1 MPCHGDPLPHHLH
14 WPSSQQA
21 AQTLDLVLDVA
32 GRLDGDG
39 VDGSVDGL
47 LEVEPVRLQLS
58 QQAGKRGVEGEGRG
72 GERGGEGRRGEGR
85 EQSRGELGGNDE
97 RQDRRSDLHL
107 GLVCQ
112 QRSLQLSLHSSSS
125 Q

>member
-1 MPCHGDPLPHHLH
+1 M
-14 WPSSQQA
+14 
-21 AQTLDLVLDVA
+21 A

-58 QQAGKRGVEGEGRG
+58 QQAGKHGVEGEGRG
-72 GERGGEGRRGEGR
+72 GEGR

-97 RQDRRSDLHL
+97 RQDKRSDLHL